1 MKRQL
6 FYFQYGFR
14 YSPEQIQRM
23 CKIVQGFDKLKSL
36 DTRCQT
42 IFMVYYRNQQISVL
56 NNVLVSYADKDFVE
70 IQNNISGL
78 PLTAKEKE
86 ELGLIKD
93 ESRKYFYYS
102 TIISVVL
109 AVAPFVGPKAY
120 EYGKNFISET
130 NFVQEYQEQHQTEQ
144 LPKKTNY
151 PYNGIIISQ
160 RRPSKVKIWRACNQ
174 SNSRK
179 ITDKYLNIFSFA
191 YAPIPLN
198 QIVEVSSIDIAVFSH
213 YQLFVNNLLKF
224 SFVRSRASTF
234 TL

>member
-1 MKRQL
+1 MNNQQEAIANAVKIIKKNL
-6 FYFQYGFR
+6 PTEEFLKNNKLSEALKSIYKSVDYIKGYFEAPAFSIFQYGFR

-23 CKIVQGFDKLKSL
+23 CKIVQGFDKVKSL

-56 NNVLVSYADKDFVE
+56 NNVLASYADKDFVE

-109 AVAPFVGPKAY
+109 AVAPFVGPKVY
-120 EYGKNFISET
+120 EYGKNFISGT

-144 LPKKTNY
+144 LPKKDQL
-151 PYNGIIISQ
+151 PIQ
-160 RRPSKVKIWRACNQ
+160 RNNNQ
-174 SNSRK
+174 SEKTKQSK
-179 ITDKYLNIFSFA
+179 DLESLQPK
-191 YAPIPLN
+191 
-198 QIVEVSSIDIAVFSH
+198 QQQE
-213 YQLFVNNLLKF
+213 K
-224 SFVRSRASTF
+224 
-234 TL
+234 